1 MSRRAKRIERTLQ
14 DYMCLGAYYTI
25 LKYIIAYTDVETSYL
40 CGGKVSK
47 NTSKASE
54 LIYEACS
61 DAEDCMFK
69 DYPML
74 ENDYVNVFYGGIS
87 GSKKTPVAKRE
98 KQMIKDILKE
108 MIERLDKE

>member
-1 MSRRAKRIERTLQ
+1 MSRRAKRIDRTLEE
-14 DYMCLGAYYTI
+14 YMRLGAYYTI
-25 LKYIIAYTDVETSYL
+25 LKEIVVTTDVETGYL
-40 CGGKVSK
+40 CGGKIAK
-47 NTSKASE
+47 NTSRAVEK
-54 LIYEACS
+54 IYQSCS

-74 ENDYVNVFYGGIS
+74 ESDYVNVFYGGIS